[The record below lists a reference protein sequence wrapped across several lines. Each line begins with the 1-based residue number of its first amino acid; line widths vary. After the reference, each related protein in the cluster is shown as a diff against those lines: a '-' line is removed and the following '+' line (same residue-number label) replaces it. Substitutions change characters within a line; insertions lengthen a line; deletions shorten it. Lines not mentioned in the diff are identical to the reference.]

1 MVVLVDH
8 SAVSGLL
15 AAATHLISAGYVV
28 ATLRPGSGEEARRTT
43 ALRADLVVL
52 NLDALGTAGFAT
64 MARLQRAAPQLPVV
78 LVQHNAGE
86 LERIR
91 GLAAGADDVLPWP
104 ISPVELTARVR
115 AVLRR
120 TLPARRAQ
128 APSLL
133 RAGPLLLDEAERRVE
148 VAAVPVQ
155 LTLREFE
162 LLAYLMRHPRQALR
176 RQALLEAVWGYTFG
190 DTSTVTVHIRRVR
203 AKLEPQPSRP
213 TAIRTVWG
221 VGYLF
226 DPLGPTN
233 WERIGSERGIAIGK
247 LPSGS
252 AVKGSACSQMR
263 DSVGSG

>member
-1 MVVLVDH
+1 MTAPVVVLVDH
-8 SAVSGLL
+8 SAVGLL
-15 AAATHLISAGYVV
+15 TAAAHLTSAGYVV
-28 ATLRPGSGEEARRTT
+28 ATLRPGSGEEAQRTT
-43 ALRADLVVL
+43 ALGADLVVL
-52 NLDALGTAGFAT
+52 NLDALGTAGFAI

-78 LVQHNAGE
+78 LVQHHAGE
-86 LERIR
+86 PERIR

-104 ISPVELTARVR
+104 TSPLELTARVR

-133 RAGPLLLDEAERRVE
+133 RAGPLLLDEVARRVE

-155 LTLREFE
+155 LTRREFE

-203 AKLEPQPSRP
+203 TKIEPEPSRP
-213 TAIRTVWG
+213 TAIRTVRG

-226 DPLGPTN
+226 DPLGPTE
-233 WERIGSERGIAIGK
+233 WARIGSERAS
-247 LPSGS
+247 PSGS
-252 AVKGSACSQMR
+252 CRAAPR
-263 DSVGSG
+263 